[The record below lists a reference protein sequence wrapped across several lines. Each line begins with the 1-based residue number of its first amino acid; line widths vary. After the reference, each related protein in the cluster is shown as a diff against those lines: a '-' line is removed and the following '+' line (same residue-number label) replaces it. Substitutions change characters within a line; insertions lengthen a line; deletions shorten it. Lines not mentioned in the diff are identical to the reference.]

1 MSRRCQEVH
10 SSSLSGGMKTT
21 SPCKLTLLRWYR
33 QCRFLPRT
41 APELDRHAA
50 PAGRSAP
57 AAPGKQ
63 TSDLMRGARNR
74 TEAQCQVDC
83 KDFPRVSINPRMFH
97 NENCQVHANFS
108 VSMCWVQRSKLNV
121 AFMLSKF
128 CNVIASMY
136 IHTSGV
142 QSENSESSALILM
155 VDEILFNLAC
165 ECYVYFLIKEF
176 IVEKF
181 RYLYV
186 EKNTIINPMY
196 SSSNI
201 NNCHQ
206 IFLFSPSEDYLKA
219 SVELTAFH
227 W

>member
-1 MSRRCQEVH
+1 
-10 SSSLSGGMKTT
+10 
-21 SPCKLTLLRWYR
+21 
-33 QCRFLPRT
+33 
-41 APELDRHAA
+41 
-50 PAGRSAP
+50 
-57 AAPGKQ
+57 
-63 TSDLMRGARNR
+63 
-74 TEAQCQVDC
+74 
-83 KDFPRVSINPRMFH
+83 
-97 NENCQVHANFS
+97 
-108 VSMCWVQRSKLNV
+108 
-121 AFMLSKF
+121 
-128 CNVIASMY
+128 
-136 IHTSGV
+136 
-142 QSENSESSALILM
+142 M